1 MGREI
6 ERKFLLASTAW
17 RDEVVRSQYMR
28 QGYLCGNDR
37 ASIRVRVDEE
47 GANLNIKSATLGVER
62 DEYQYDI
69 PVADA
74 HRLLDTL
81 AGPQVEKTR
90 HWVDVEGWEYEIDV
104 FEGANAGL
112 IVAELELPSSDAE
125 FPRPDWLGEEV
136 SHDPRYYNTELAR
149 NPYREW
155 PDAS

>member
-6 ERKFLLASTAW
+6 ERKFLLASDAW
-17 RDEVVRSQYMR
+17 REAVVRSQHMR

-62 DEYQYDI
+62 DEYQYAI
-69 PVADA
+69 PVEEA
-74 HRLLDTL
+74 HSLLDTL

-90 HWVDVEGWEYEIDV
+90 YWVDVEGWEYEIDV

-112 IVAELELPSSDAE
+112 IVAELELPASDAE
-125 FPRPDWLGEEV
+125 FPRPEWLGEEV

-149 NPYREW
+149 NPYRDW
-155 PDAS
+155 PDAT

>member
-6 ERKFLLASTAW
+6 ERKFLLASDAW
-17 RDEVVRSQYMR
+17 RGGVVRAQRMR

-62 DEYQYDI
+62 DEYQYPI
-69 PVADA
+69 PVDEA

-90 HWVDVEGWEYEIDV
+90 YWVDVQGWEYEIDV

-149 NPYREW
+149 NPYRDW
-155 PDAS
+155 SDAS

>member
-6 ERKFLLASTAW
+6 ERKFLLASDAW
-17 RDEVVRSQYMR
+17 RERIVRSQRMR

-37 ASIRVRVDEE
+37 ASIRVRVDEA

-69 PVADA
+69 PVDEA

-90 HWVDVEGWEYEIDV
+90 HWVDVEGWEYEVDV

>member
-6 ERKFLLASTAW
+6 ERKFLLASDAW
-17 RDEVVRSQYMR
+17 RDRVVRAQRMR

-37 ASIRVRVDEE
+37 ASIRVRVDEG

-62 DEYQYDI
+62 DEYQYEI
-69 PVADA
+69 PVDEA

-90 HWVDVEGWEYEIDV
+90 HWVNVEGWEYEVDV

>member
-6 ERKFLLASTAW
+6 ERKFLLASDAW
-17 RDEVVRSQYMR
+17 RARVVRSQYMR

-47 GANLNIKSATLGVER
+47 GASLNIKSATLGVER

-69 PVADA
+69 PLDEA

-81 AGPQVEKTR
+81 TGPQVEKTR
-90 HWVDVEGWEYEIDV
+90 HWVDVDGWEYEIDV

-112 IVAELELPSSDAE
+112 IVAELELPRSDAK

>member
-6 ERKFLLASTAW
+6 ERKFLLASDAW
-17 RDEVVRSQYMR
+17 RSHVARSQRMR

-62 DEYQYDI
+62 DEYQYAI
-69 PVADA
+69 PVEEA

-90 HWVDVEGWEYEIDV
+90 YWVDVDGWEYEIDV
-104 FEGANAGL
+104 FEGANTGL
-112 IVAELELPSSDAE
+112 IVAELELPASDAE
-125 FPRPDWLGEEV
+125 FPRPEWLGEEV

-149 NPYREW
+149 NPYRDW

>member
-6 ERKFLLASTAW
+6 ERKFLLASDAW
-17 RDEVVRSQYMR
+17 RARVVRSQYMR

-47 GANLNIKSATLGVER
+47 GASLNIKSATLGVER

-69 PVADA
+69 PLDEA

-90 HWVDVEGWEYEIDV
+90 HWVDVDGWEYEIDV

-112 IVAELELPSSDAE
+112 IVAELELPRSDAK

>member
-6 ERKFLLASTAW
+6 ERKFLLASDAW
-17 RDEVVRSQYMR
+17 RRHVARSQRMR

-62 DEYQYDI
+62 DEYQYAI
-69 PVADA
+69 PVEEA

-90 HWVDVEGWEYEIDV
+90 YWVDVDGWEYEIDV
-104 FEGANAGL
+104 FEGANTGL
-112 IVAELELPSSDAE
+112 IVAELELPASDAE
-125 FPRPDWLGEEV
+125 FPRPEWLGEEV

-149 NPYREW
+149 NPYRDW

>member
-6 ERKFLLASTAW
+6 ERKFLIASDGW
-17 RDEVVRSQYMR
+17 RDAVVRSQRMR
-28 QGYLCGNDR
+28 QGYLCGNER
-37 ASIRVRVDEE
+37 ASIRVRVDEQ

-69 PVADA
+69 PIDEA

-90 HWVDVEGWEYEIDV
+90 YWVEHQGWEYEVDV

-112 IVAELELPSSDAE
+112 VVAELELPAADAE
-125 FPRPDWLGEEV
+125 FARPEWLGEEV

-149 NPYREW
+149 NPYRQW
-155 PDAS
+155 PDAD

>member
-6 ERKFLLASTAW
+6 ERKFLLNSDAW
-17 RDEVVRSQYMR
+17 REGVVRSRRMR

-37 ASIRVRVDEE
+37 ASIRVRVDDE

-62 DEYQYDI
+62 DEYQYPI
-69 PVADA
+69 PAEEA

-90 HWVDVEGWEYEIDV
+90 YWVDVEGWEYEIDV

-125 FPRPDWLGEEV
+125 FPRPAWLGDEV

-149 NPYREW
+149 NPYRGW
-155 PDAS
+155 PDAP